1 MATSAEFK
9 DFVLDCLERARS
21 EMRLNVRFGSRKMF
35 GEYCIYAY
43 DAGVKK
49 VPFLLCDEM
58 VFVKKFE
65 TLAEFASQNA
75 GYFDTGF
82 PFEGAR
88 EHYIL
93 DVENAEFLGEF
104 LQILLPLLP
113 EVKPKKRKKA
123 GQKI

>member
-21 EMRLNVRFGSRKMF
+21 EKRLNVRFETRKMF
-35 GEYCIYAY
+35 GEYCVYAY
-43 DAGVKK
+43 DTGVKK
-49 VPFLLCDEM
+49 VLFLLCDELI
-58 VFVKKFE
+58 FVKKFE
-65 TLAEFASQNA
+65 ALAEFASQNA

-88 EHYIL
+88 EYYIL
-93 DVENAEFLGEF
+93 DIENTEFLGEF

-113 EVKPKKRKKA
+113 EVKPKKRKRT
-123 GQKI
+123 GQG